1 MAGVGRNMVAPLL
14 VLNLIMY
21 IIVIGFASWNL
32 NHFINGTA
40 FSRPGVVG
48 NGATFYFLVFAI
60 LAGVVGAASKLAGI
74 HHVRTWRGD
83 SLAATAASALVAW
96 AITALAFGLACKEIH
111 VGGYRGWRLRVLEAF
126 VIILMFTQLLYVM
139 MLHAGLFGN
148 QFGTGAGGYG
158 AEHAYGD
165 HHNKGMGV
173 GTGAAATR
181 V

>member
-40 FSRPGVVG
+40 FNRPGIAA

-60 LAGVVGAASKLAGI
+60 LAGVVGAASKLAGV

-83 SLAATAASALVAW
+83 SLATTAASALVAW
-96 AITALAFGLACKEIH
+96 AITALACKEIH
-111 VGGYRGWRLRVLEAF
+111 IGGFRGWRLRVLEAF
-126 VIILMFTQLLYVM
+126 VIILMFTQLLYVL
-139 MLHAGLFGN
+139 MLHTGLFGN
-148 QFGTGAGGYG
+148 QFGAGAGGYG
-158 AEHAYGD
+158 AEHGYGD

>member
-21 IIVIGFASWNL
+21 LIVIGFASWNL
-32 NHFINGTA
+32 NHFINGTTNY
-40 FSRPGVVG
+40 PGVAG

-60 LAGVVGAASKLAGI
+60 LAGVVGAASKLAGV
-74 HHVRTWRGD
+74 HHVRAWHGG
-83 SLAATAASALVAW
+83 SLANTAASALVAW

-111 VGGYRGWRLRVLEAF
+111 IGGYRGWRLRVLEAF

-139 MLHAGLFGN
+139 MLHMGLFGN
-148 QFGTGAGGYG
+148 QFGAGSGGYG
-158 AEHAYGD
+158 AGDHGYGTGD
-165 HHNKGMGV
+165 HHNKGMG
-173 GTGAAATR
+173 TGAAATR